1 MMKRMGQTRARVT
14 VLTCALVVS
23 LALVAISVTQDDV
36 VRVLLRITGVV
47 LVPLAGLVH
56 SFWLWRRERHT
67 TRRDW

>member
-1 MMKRMGQTRARVT
+1 MKRMGQTRARVT